1 MSGKKKVKNQRGW
14 VLAGETIYPPI
25 LSPSEEQSFKKV
37 SAQMKD
43 AAICL
48 REDGLLMP
56 GAMSSMKKNEAV
68 ARAAMGFFF
77 QYFDDKYQRADIVEA
92 MAKAFLL
99 PGGSMEYLVSA
110 PQYMLCAVFWFLD
123 YIENRGLEKRLQA
136 LIPAAEPDK
145 TLEWEFFDVDDITHS
160 KNEIWGVLT
169 VIQKRNQD
177 QRQAFKNLLA
187 LVDSETVAK
196 LKNVFKDTLL
206 DYVDRYLEVF
216 SHIKPSSPALASKD
230 DIIFPTASICARNP
244 FSLNMVDE
252 IPTRAKMQPD
262 IWFLTQTH
270 PLWGSSLDEI
280 RKRMHFRRSSDL
292 LHEFQIADPYAI
304 SAAYLFLEK
313 DGDVLANMNILTVN
327 IMGCAVRTMPWC
339 IKEVYSYG
347 IPFEE
352 AVSDHTPRYPYS
364 PCKNADEEGLPES
377 SITVGDL
384 LSEEQLFYLAT
395 GYILPR
401 NQRPSSRLKKWF
413 EEQGV
418 PAERAEGLAWGAWI
432 TGCFYDA
439 QMQEP
444 QPIDESDELM
454 TENPEEGEEKELTE
468 DLSDREAELA
478 RQLKESR
485 QTIHETERT
494 VRRLKERLQEA
505 ETESMRDCAE
515 LSRLRETLY
524 LLRSKDEQP
533 EEESEEEI
541 QFPFQTKQR
550 IAAFGGYDA
559 WRKAIRPMLPGVRF
573 FDREAK
579 PDINTIKSADVVWI
593 QANAMS
599 HTLYYS
605 VINTARKENIPVRY
619 FGYSSARK
627 CAEQLVMDELSAN

>member
-1 MSGKKKVKNQRGW
+1 M
-14 VLAGETIYPPI
+14 
-25 LSPSEEQSFKKV
+25 
-37 SAQMKD
+37 
-43 AAICL
+43 
-48 REDGLLMP
+48 
-56 GAMSSMKKNEAV
+56 
-68 ARAAMGFFF
+68 
-77 QYFDDKYQRADIVEA
+77 
-92 MAKAFLL
+92 
-99 PGGSMEYLVSA
+99 
-110 PQYMLCAVFWFLD
+110 
-123 YIENRGLEKRLQA
+123 
-136 LIPAAEPDK
+136 
-145 TLEWEFFDVDDITHS
+145 
-160 KNEIWGVLT
+160 
-169 VIQKRNQD
+169 
-177 QRQAFKNLLA
+177 
-187 LVDSETVAK
+187 
-196 LKNVFKDTLL
+196 
-206 DYVDRYLEVF
+206 
-216 SHIKPSSPALASKD
+216 
-230 DIIFPTASICARNP
+230 
-244 FSLNMVDE
+244 
-252 IPTRAKMQPD
+252 
-262 IWFLTQTH
+262 
-270 PLWGSSLDEI
+270 
-280 RKRMHFRRSSDL
+280 
-292 LHEFQIADPYAI
+292 
-304 SAAYLFLEK
+304 
-313 DGDVLANMNILTVN
+313 
-327 IMGCAVRTMPWC
+327 
-339 IKEVYSYG
+339 
-347 IPFEE
+347 
-352 AVSDHTPRYPYS
+352 
-364 PCKNADEEGLPES
+364 
-377 SITVGDL
+377 
-384 LSEEQLFYLAT
+384 
-395 GYILPR
+395 
-401 NQRPSSRLKKWF
+401 
-413 EEQGV
+413 
-418 PAERAEGLAWGAWI
+418 AWGAWI

-468 DLSDREAELA
+468 DLSAREAELA

>member
-1 MSGKKKVKNQRGW
+1 
-14 VLAGETIYPPI
+14 
-25 LSPSEEQSFKKV
+25 
-37 SAQMKD
+37 
-43 AAICL
+43 
-48 REDGLLMP
+48 
-56 GAMSSMKKNEAV
+56 
-68 ARAAMGFFF
+68 
-77 QYFDDKYQRADIVEA
+77 
-92 MAKAFLL
+92 
-99 PGGSMEYLVSA
+99 
-110 PQYMLCAVFWFLD
+110 
-123 YIENRGLEKRLQA
+123 
-136 LIPAAEPDK
+136 
-145 TLEWEFFDVDDITHS
+145 
-160 KNEIWGVLT
+160 
-169 VIQKRNQD
+169 
-177 QRQAFKNLLA
+177 
-187 LVDSETVAK
+187 
-196 LKNVFKDTLL
+196 
-206 DYVDRYLEVF
+206 
-216 SHIKPSSPALASKD
+216 
-230 DIIFPTASICARNP
+230 
-244 FSLNMVDE
+244 
-252 IPTRAKMQPD
+252 
-262 IWFLTQTH
+262 
-270 PLWGSSLDEI
+270 
-280 RKRMHFRRSSDL
+280 MHFRRSSDL

-559 WRKAIRPMLPGVRF
+559 WRKAIRPMLPRVRF